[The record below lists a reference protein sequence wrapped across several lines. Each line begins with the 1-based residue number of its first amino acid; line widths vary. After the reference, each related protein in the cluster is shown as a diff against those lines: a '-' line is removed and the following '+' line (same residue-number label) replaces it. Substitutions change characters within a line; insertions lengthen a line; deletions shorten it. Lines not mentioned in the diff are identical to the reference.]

1 MADMAL
7 RTRLGSAMAAGA
19 VFALAACAPEG
30 RAPDSI
36 EIGEDRHPVYRLT
49 SLSEAYGDLFV
60 APDQGVFIDFG
71 RTESIVSCERRG
83 YTCVQW
89 PFVFSFP
96 EDGDPPSGGWQ
107 AAGYDFTVV
116 AETERNFCGRTRRAY
131 LVEGANETGW
141 ATRVWYHPDFG
152 VYAVM
157 SGQASD
163 GELVTVERTY
173 TTCERGLFKRER
185 RIAGLGEASS
195 G

>member
-7 RTRLGSAMAAGA
+7 RARLRSAMAAGA
-19 VFALAACAPEG
+19 LLALAACAPEG
-30 RAPDSI
+30 RAPERI
-36 EIGEDRHPVYRLT
+36 EIGEDTHPVYRLT
-49 SLSEAYGDLFV
+49 SLSEPYGDLFV

-71 RTESIVSCERRG
+71 RTEAIVSCELRG
-83 YTCVQW
+83 YICIQW

-96 EDGDPPSGGWQ
+96 DEGDPPSGGWR
-107 AAGYDFTVV
+107 AAGYEFTVT
-116 AETERNFCGRTRRAY
+116 AETDRNFCGRTRRAY

-157 SGQASD
+157 SGQAAD
-163 GELVTVERTY
+163 GELVTVERAY
-173 TTCERGLFKRER
+173 TLCERGLFKRESR
-185 RIAGLGEASS
+185 LAGLGEASS